1 MITIMTR
8 FIFIEHVGAGVVGVR
23 SSGGLRLG
31 RYSEVLELKLTSNLA
46 SEGEEPEELQRLRLK
61 PKLPLVS

>member
-1 MITIMTR
+1 MLVLALLVSEAR
-8 FIFIEHVGAGVVGVR
+8 
-23 SSGGLRLG
+23 GGLRLG

-61 PKLPLVS
+61 PKLLLVS

>member
-1 MITIMTR
+1 MTR
-8 FIFIEHVGAGVVGVR
+8 FIFIEHVGAVVVGVR
-23 SSGGLRLG
+23 GLRLG
-31 RYSEVLELKLTSNLA
+31 RYSEVLELKLTFNLA